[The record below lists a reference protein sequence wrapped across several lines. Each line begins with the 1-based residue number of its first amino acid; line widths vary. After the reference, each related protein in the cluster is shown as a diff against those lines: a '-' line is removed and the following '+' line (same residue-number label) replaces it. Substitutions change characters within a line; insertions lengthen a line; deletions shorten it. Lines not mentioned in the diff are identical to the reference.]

1 MNDKKDDKNLNNKK
15 KDDFFVPEINPLD
28 EIKNYSPKK
37 KLIEK
42 VGEELLP
49 KKAVFTSMKND
60 KEKLRKKILKDGGD
74 KVENIARNI
83 NAEARSNEDLN
94 VVLNRDTYSKK
105 TNYKKQ
111 KTLLVVL
118 FLMFIFLLIGGI
130 SYYVLNDNKDLSD
143 LPKIDLQ
150 QQIIMSSMKTM
161 KNVKTYSF
169 TGNFKTRSNTKD
181 ADEKNITKIS
191 TIDVSGKINEADIN
205 YSEVSYNLKIRND
218 ILSENKNEFSY
229 FDLDMLVFGN
239 NDNNQSYIKLN
250 EYDLDGNEMLTIIFE
265 AIVEPYVNNWY
276 VVESEDLE
284 NITKDNY
291 TSTTY
296 NINRINDFY
305 NKYEFIKF
313 KEDLGDSKLNN
324 IDVYHYGVSLDSD
337 AVIDF
342 YLDTLKETAEL
353 YEKNSEKTD
362 FEKTYNTSAAELKI
376 KIEEFRNNPEKCI
389 ELIDG
394 SINSAEIEIWIGKTD
409 NFVYR
414 IKADLNLN
422 KNFFSEL
429 SETIFDDKE
438 NYSDENNINKTL
450 NSDFQNVQE
459 FEIYDNSNID
469 ASYDISFDLAMFD
482 FDEPVE
488 IFKPED
494 AEDFSDVIKE
504 IFGVFNLT
512 KGDSDLDGLTDDMED
527 HYGTDINNSDTDG
540 DGYSDGDEVDNGYDP
555 LVPGDAKLDINKLI
569 K

>member
-1 MNDKKDDKNLNNKK
+1 M
-15 KDDFFVPEINPLD
+15 PEINPLD

-49 KKAVFTSMKND
+49 EKAVFKSMKND

-74 KVENIARNI
+74 KVENIAKNI

-94 VVLNRDTYSKK
+94 VVLDRNTYSKK

-111 KTLLVVL
+111 KTLLLVL
-118 FLMFIFLLIGGI
+118 FLVFMFSLIGGI
-130 SYYVLNDNKDLSD
+130 SYYVLNYNKDLSD
-143 LPKIDLQ
+143 PSKIDLQ
-150 QQIIMSSMKTM
+150 QQIILSSMKTM

-169 TGNFKTRSNTKD
+169 TGNFEARSNTKD
-181 ADEKNITKIS
+181 ADEKIITKIS

-239 NDNNQSYIKLN
+239 NGNNQSYIKLN
-250 EYDLDGNEMLTIIFE
+250 EYNLDSDEILAIIFE
-265 AIVEPYVNNWY
+265 TIIEPYVNNWY
-276 VVESEDLE
+276 VVKSEDLE

-324 IDVYHYGVSLDSD
+324 IDVYHYGVLLDSD

-342 YLDTLKETAEL
+342 YLDTLEETVEL

-376 KIEEFRNNPEKCI
+376 KIEEFRNNPEKCR

-394 SINSAEIEIWIGKTD
+394 SMNSAEIEIWIGKTD

-429 SETIFDDKE
+429 SETIFNDKE
-438 NYSDENNINKTL
+438 NYSDENNINETL
-450 NSDFQNVQE
+450 NSGFQDAQE

-469 ASYDISFDLAMFD
+469 ASYDISFDLTMFD

-494 AEDFSDVIKE
+494 AEDLSDVIKE
-504 IFGVFNLT
+504 IFGVFDLT

-527 HYGTDINNSDTDG
+527 HYGTDINNPDTDG
-540 DGYSDGDEVDNGYDP
+540 DGYPDGDEVDNGYDP

-569 K
+569 E